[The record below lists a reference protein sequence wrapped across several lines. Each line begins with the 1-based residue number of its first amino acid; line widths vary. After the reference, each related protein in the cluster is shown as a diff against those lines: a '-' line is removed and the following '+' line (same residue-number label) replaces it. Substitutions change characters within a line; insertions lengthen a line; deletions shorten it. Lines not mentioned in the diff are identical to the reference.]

1 MKKHFNFL
9 FIVFLFSQ
17 LTLAQT
23 ALEDHL
29 FKTDKIVTDGIL
41 IQKNGKTVYEKYNNG
56 YSENSPHLLWST
68 TKSVAATIIAAA
80 IQDGVITLDES
91 VCANIEDKTAYSTCD
106 ITIRDLLSWSS
117 GLQWAEEY
125 EDGDPTKSSV
135 VQMLAGDGKFD
146 MLNFFLMHPLSSTPG
161 SHYNYSTGDS
171 TAMMGALKLALTK
184 KGLNS
189 STYPWTSLFNPLG
202 ITQAT
207 LQTDKSGTFIGGAFA
222 YMTAKDL
229 IKIGE
234 LYANNGYVNGKQI
247 LPEWWTRFALS
258 TVPSYD
264 PAANARFLPQ
274 YSWWRFNPN
283 RASKEIPADT
293 FVTLGHW
300 GQYLIVIPSK
310 NIIAVRFG
318 DDREASFNLD
328 KMIVLM
334 LAEFDKDS
342 SMPSDSDAVPQIQS
356 LATKVEEDKPVATPI
371 YKSPLASLGSHYVAR
386 FVCACLFVS
395 NQTEAYCID
404 YARTNPNIGKS
415 KIDYENKTVESTFA
429 GFAKAKAIF
438 LNDQLGCQIVQ

>member
-1 MKKHFNFL
+1 MKKSIQYIL
-9 FIVFLFSQ
+9 IVCLFSR
-17 LTLAQT
+17 LSWAQT
-23 ALEDHL
+23 ALENHF
-29 FKTDKIVTDGIL
+29 FKTDKIVTDGVL
-41 IQKNGKTVYEKYNNG
+41 IQQDGQTVYEKYTNG
-56 YSENSPHLLWST
+56 YTENSPHLLWST
-68 TKSVAATIIAAA
+68 TKSIAATIIAAA
-80 IQDGVITLDES
+80 IQDGIITLDES
-91 VCANIEDKTAYSTCD
+91 VCAHIEDTTPYSTCH

-117 GLQWAEEY
+117 GVHWAEEY
-125 EDGDPTKSSV
+125 ENGDPTKSSV

-146 MLNFFLMHPLSSTPG
+146 MLNFFLTHPLAHLPG
-161 SHYNYSTGDS
+161 THYNYSTGDS

-184 KGLNS
+184 KGLNN
-189 STYPWTSLFNPLG
+189 STYPWSALFNPLG

-207 LQTDKSGTFIGGAFA
+207 LLTDKSGTFIGGAFA

-234 LYANNGYVNGKQI
+234 LYMNNGQYNGKQI
-247 LPEWWTRFALS
+247 LPDWWTNFALS
-258 TVPSYD
+258 TIPSYD
-264 PAANARFLPQ
+264 PAANTRFLPQ

-310 NIIAVRFG
+310 KIIAVRFG

-342 SMPSDSDAVPQIQS
+342 SVTSESTSLKISATS
-356 LATKVEEDKPVATPI
+356 LLATEDNPVTTPV
-371 YKSPLASLGSHYVAR
+371 YKAPLPSIGSHYVAR
-386 FVCACLFVS
+386 FVCACLFVTK
-395 NQTEAYCID
+395 QTEAYCVD
-404 YARTNPNIGKS
+404 YARTNPNLGKS
-415 KIDYENKTVESTFA
+415 KIDYENKSVETTFG

-438 LNDQLGCQIVQ
+438 LNDQLGCQLVQ